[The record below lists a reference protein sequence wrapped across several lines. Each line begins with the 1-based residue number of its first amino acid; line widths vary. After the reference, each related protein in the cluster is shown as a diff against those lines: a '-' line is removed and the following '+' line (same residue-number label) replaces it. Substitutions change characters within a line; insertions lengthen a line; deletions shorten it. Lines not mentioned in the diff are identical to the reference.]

1 MTSYFDHFIVTQI
14 ITNYITD
21 SLVILLSVITLYVL
35 LNKSIFL
42 IPNRFQIIIE
52 VIIDHWK
59 SVVSENLGSD
69 KQLYLVPL
77 VSLFMFIFGINLL
90 GFFTYTFP
98 VTTHLFITFGMAFS
112 IWFGVI
118 IFGFSNFR
126 SSFLSMFMPS
136 GAPLVMSPLL
146 VIIEIASNVSRPIA
160 LGMRLAAN
168 LTAGHI
174 LMAILGDFGCKL
186 LFVTYGL
193 STLFPI
199 LIVMFMTILE
209 VGVLV
214 IQAYVFCLLSMIYLK
229 DSLILH

>member
-21 SLVILLSVITLYVL
+21 SLVILLSVITLYAL
-35 LNKSIFL
+35 LNKLIFL

-112 IWFGVI
+112 IWFGVM

>member
-35 LNKSIFL
+35 LNKLIFL

-112 IWFGVI
+112 IWFGVM

>member
-21 SLVILLSVITLYVL
+21 SLIILISVITLYIL
-35 LNKSIFL
+35 LNKSVFL
-42 IPNRFQIIIE
+42 IPNRFQIVVEI
-52 VIIDHWK
+52 IIDHWK
-59 SVVSENLGSD
+59 SVVLENLGSD
-69 KQLYLVPL
+69 KQLYLIPL

-112 IWFGVI
+112 IWFAVM

-136 GAPLVMSPLL
+136 GAPLLMSPLL
-146 VIIEIASNVSRPIA
+146 VIIEIASNISRPIA

-186 LFVTYGL
+186 LFITYGL

-199 LIVMFMTILE
+199 LIIMFMTILE
-209 VGVLV
+209 IGVLV

-229 DSLILH
+229 NSLILH

>member
-14 ITNYITD
+14 ITNYLTD
-21 SLVILLSVITLYVL
+21 SLIILISVITLYIL
-35 LNKSIFL
+35 LSKSIFL

-52 VIIDHWK
+52 IIIDHWC
-59 SVVSENLGSD
+59 SVVSENLGCD
-69 KQLYLVPL
+69 KQLYLIPL

-112 IWFGVI
+112 IWFAVM

-136 GAPLVMSPLL
+136 GAPLLMSPLL
-146 VIIEIASNVSRPIA
+146 VIIEIASNISRPIA

-186 LFVTYGL
+186 LFITYGL
-193 STLFPI
+193 STLFPV
-199 LIVMFMTILE
+199 LIIMFMTILE

-229 DSLILH
+229 DSLVLH

>member
-35 LNKSIFL
+35 LNKLIFL

-112 IWFGVI
+112 IWFGVM

-199 LIVMFMTILE
+199 LIVMFMKILE